1 MTTYRELL
9 ARRNEY
15 DFQSVEWKEIN
26 NLINSYLR
34 AQIMAGHMEFA
45 NMVVSD
51 LLDGFTEGLLFDDK
65 YFKAM
70 YEEYINWFHR
80 WGFEDQARELESCT
94 ECLV

>member
-1 MTTYRELL
+1 MNTYRELL

-45 NMVVSD
+45 HMVVSD

>member
-26 NLINSYLR
+26 NLINAYLR

-51 LLDGFTEGLLFDDK
+51 LLDGFTEGLWFDDK
-65 YFKAM
+65 YFKDM
-70 YEEYINWFHR
+70 YEEYTNWFHR
-80 WGFEDQARELESCT
+80 WGFEDQARELESRT